1 MKTLTAADV
10 MQNDVLTVN
19 AGASVAEAAG
29 RMLRNKISGVP
40 VLDWQGRLVGIVTE
54 GDLLRRSEIGTER
67 HRARWLDLLRA
78 GRAAE
83 DYMLAHARKV
93 SEVMS
98 DQVFAASP
106 NTPLSDVVA
115 LMEENNIKRVPVLDG
130 DKLLG
135 IVSRAD
141 VLRALIDASAPVATQ
156 PTTDAQIREQVQNG
170 IDQAQWSSRASIKVD
185 VADGIVTFDGCIT
198 DERERAALTVL
209 AENVPG
215 AKKVVD
221 HLIWIEPLS
230 GMVIDPHAGE
240 VRVDASQTK

>member
-1 MKTLTAADV
+1 MKTPTAADV
-10 MQNDVLTVN
+10 MQSDVLTVN
-19 AGASVAEAAG
+19 ADSSVAETA
-29 RMLRNKISGVP
+29 RMMLCHKISGVP
-40 VLDWQGRLVGIVTE
+40 VLDSQRRLVGIVTE

-67 HRARWLDLLRA
+67 HRARWLDLLRS

-83 DYMLAHARKV
+83 DYMLAHGRKV

-98 DQVFAASP
+98 DQVVAASP
-106 NTPLSDVVA
+106 DTALGDVVS

-141 VLRALIDASAPVATQ
+141 ILRALVDASAPVAMR
-156 PTTDAQIREQVQNG
+156 PTTDAQIREQIQNG
-170 IDQAQWSSRASIKVD
+170 IDQAEWSSRASIKVD
-185 VADGIVTFDGCIT
+185 VAGGVVSLDGCIT

-215 AKKVVD
+215 VNKVVD

-240 VRVDASQTK
+240 SPADAPQTK